1 MEICDVYMCE
11 THNAAFP
18 HEVGLGRQLLR
29 LAGFTCTTVMEKDL
43 VDKPLLFFSTGANF
57 YSLHAE
63 KCLIIVL

>member
-29 LAGFTCTTVMEKDL
+29 LAGFTCTTVMEK
-43 VDKPLLFFSTGANF
+43 VADKSLLFFSTGANF
-57 YSLHAE
+57 
-63 KCLIIVL
+63 